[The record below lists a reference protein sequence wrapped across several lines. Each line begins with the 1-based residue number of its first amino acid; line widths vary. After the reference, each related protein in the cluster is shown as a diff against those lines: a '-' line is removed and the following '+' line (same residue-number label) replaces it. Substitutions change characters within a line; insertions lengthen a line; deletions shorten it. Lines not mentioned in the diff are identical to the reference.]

1 MCNLSHKQLLYFSS
15 NRKVV
20 NNWLYVI
27 QYLQSYVL
35 IICRGQTG
43 HILTGRA
50 KKLYFEPL
58 DELTK
63 KNSEDVAHDDIKVTS
78 SELVAQYV
86 GDHS

>member
-1 MCNLSHKQLLYFSS
+1 M
-15 NRKVV
+15 
-20 NNWLYVI
+20 
-27 QYLQSYVL
+27 
-35 IICRGQTG
+35 ICRGQTG

-58 DELTK
+58 DELTI

-78 SELVAQYV
+78 SDLVAHDV

>member
-35 IICRGQTG
+35 MICRGQTG

-50 KKLYFEPL
+50 KKLYFE
-58 DELTK
+58 LTK

-78 SELVAQYV
+78 SDRVAQYV